1 MAPKRGALLGFAE
14 IGVSLLEKVDL
25 CVWGG
30 SFEVSCVQAS
40 LSVMLRPLPVAS

>member
-25 CVWGG
+25 CVCVGG
-30 SFEVSCVQAS
+30 E
-40 LSVMLRPLPVAS
+40 L

>member
-25 CVWGG
+25 CVCGG
-30 SFEVSCVQAS
+30 G
-40 LSVMLRPLPVAS
+40 L